1 MVLSF
6 VLISILY
13 PSLTISP
20 KLENKGQVM
29 KTEVKNGHVL
39 FYLENVSL
47 AKIFFFKVFFFP
59 SKDDW
64 MLPFLID
71 MIGFVKGKH

>member
-1 MVLSF
+1 
-6 VLISILY
+6 
-13 PSLTISP
+13 
-20 KLENKGQVM
+20 M

-47 AKIFFFKVFFFP
+47 AIIFFFKVFFFP

-64 MLPFLID
+64 MLPLLID
-71 MIGFVKGKH
+71 MIGFVKGKN